1 MSSHREAPSISGLT
15 ALAGIPTLADLQTTG
30 IAALEELTHQDVSTD
45 NSIDWHTNLNITDLY
60 IFRKPGDER
69 KTILIMNVNPM
80 PPKLADA
87 FDPTALYEFRID
99 TNGDAVADIGFRITF
114 SEFEHGK
121 QVATV
126 RRATGTQATSDGNSG
141 EIIIAHAPVAFDEN
155 ARISESGSY
164 RFFAGIRSDPFF
176 FDLMG
181 FCNNSRFTGNDYF
194 SDKEVF
200 GIVLE
205 VPNAALG
212 EQSKVG
218 IWSRVLWSHHEDWL
232 QVARLGLPLVN
243 ILFNTSQQKDL
254 FNRTEPDKQK
264 ALFTD
269 SFVTVLE
276 SLGHSSTQAQKIAL
290 VFLPDILQYDYSSEQ
305 GFFNGRKLTDDVVDS
320 VLNLVTGGKVTTDMV
335 GPHTDYFT
343 TFPYL
348 GQPHGR

>member
-15 ALAGIPTLADLQTTG
+15 ALAGIPTLADLQTAG
-30 IAALEELTHQDVSTD
+30 MAALEELTHQDESTD

-114 SEFEHGK
+114 SEFEHGV
-121 QVATV
+121 QAATV
-126 RRATGTQATSDGNSG
+126 RRATGSQATSDGNSG
-141 EIIIAHAPVAFDEN
+141 EIIIAHAPVSFDDHAHITE
-155 ARISESGSY
+155 AGSY
-164 RFFAGIRSDPFF
+164 RFFAGRRSDPFF

-205 VPNAALG
+205 VPNSALG

-264 ALFTD
+264 ALFMD
-269 SFVTVLE
+269 SFVTLLE
-276 SLGHSSTQAQKIAL
+276 SLGHSTTQAQEIAL
-290 VFLPDILQYDYSSEQ
+290 IFLPDILEYDY
-305 GFFNGRKLTDDVVDS
+305 
-320 VLNLVTGGKVTTDMV
+320 
-335 GPHTDYFT
+335 
-343 TFPYL
+343 
-348 GQPHGR
+348 